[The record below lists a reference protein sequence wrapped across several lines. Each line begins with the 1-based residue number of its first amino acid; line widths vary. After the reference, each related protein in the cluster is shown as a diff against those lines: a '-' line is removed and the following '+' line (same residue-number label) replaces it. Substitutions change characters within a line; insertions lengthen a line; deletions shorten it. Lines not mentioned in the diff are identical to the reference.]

1 MDLRPP
7 SRITLRTKL
16 FISCVGVGALVAAL
30 LLLGNHII
38 RDASQRLEGT
48 LTAQVRPLAQLNR
61 LQAQISRIRVLEVEI
76 PRLTDLFAV
85 SDQLELLKA
94 EIDAFDRDFGVFVAG
109 LKADKRPEA
118 ASLEEQWRRYE
129 ADLKEI
135 VKLAQAMQLSAV
147 QRVSTFESAARV
159 KAISRILRQLAE
171 STEAGANQAFDQAVA
186 RHGDQRTLFVAV
198 SVIGLLVFVTWIVLL
213 ARSLSGRVSRLR
225 DAAMQVAEGR
235 RDSPIVVV
243 GRDELADLGGA
254 FNTMQEKVHARE
266 QALRDSHAEME
277 SRVQARTRELYGA
290 NERLTREIDERL
302 RVEERILHQAQHDAL
317 TGLPNRILAMDR
329 LAQAIL
335 QAQRAHSHVVL
346 IFLDLDDFKRIN
358 DSLGHH
364 MGDALLVQAAGRLRD
379 TVRAEDTVARQG
391 GDEFLIIIGGLA
403 TPHDA
408 ENVAEKI
415 VGAFGPSFQVGESDV
430 VVSPSMGLAVYPFD
444 GEDVETLLRNAD
456 LAMYDAKEQGRNTY
470 RYFNQKV
477 HESSV
482 MRLAIEH
489 RLRGALPRG
498 ELRLFYQPL
507 VSTATRKVI
516 GAEALLRWQSP
527 DYGLVAPDHFMA
539 VAEHTGLIV
548 DIGEWVLSTACAQA
562 RRWRDLGW
570 EGFRIGVNVS
580 PRQFR
585 GRRLLNCM
593 RECLERERI
602 PPSCLQIEVTEGLLI
617 RNQPEVR
624 EILGAFNAEGVL
636 LALDDFGTGY
646 SSLSYLKRFPFD
658 ILKID
663 REFVRDLASDP
674 DDRAL
679 VTAAIRMGK
688 ELGLIVVAEG
698 VETEEQLA
706 ILAEQECDVIQGFV
720 IGEAIGAEFF
730 EERWIAPLLA
740 TAGAAK
746 HAVGAP
752 RARA

>member
-7 SRITLRTKL
+7 GRVTLRTKL
-16 FISCVGVGALVAAL
+16 FLSCVGVGALVAAL
-30 LLLGNHII
+30 LLLGNQII
-38 RDASQRLEGT
+38 RDSSQRLEST
-48 LTAQVRPLAQLNR
+48 LTAQVRPLAELSR
-61 LQAQISRIRVLEVEI
+61 LQAQISRIRVLEVEL

-85 SDQLELLKA
+85 LDQLEILKA
-94 EIDAFDRDFGVFVAG
+94 ETQAFDRDVTAFVAG
-109 LKADKRPEA
+109 LKAANRTEA
-118 ASLEEQWRRYE
+118 AGLEEQWRRYQS
-129 ADLKEI
+129 DLNDIAKH
-135 VKLAQAMQLSAV
+135 AQSMQLSAA
-147 QRVSTFESAARV
+147 QRISTFESAGRV

-171 STEAGANQAFDQAVA
+171 STEASAYRTFDQAVA
-186 RHGDQRTLFVAV
+186 RHSDQRTLFVGV
-198 SVIGLLVFVTWIVLL
+198 SVIGLVVFVVWIVLL

-225 DAAMQVAEGR
+225 DAAMQVADGKRE
-235 RDSPIVVV
+235 SPIVVL
-243 GRDELADLGGA
+243 GRDELADLGTA
-254 FNTMQEKVHARE
+254 FNSMQEKVHARE
-266 QALRDSHAEME
+266 QALRESHAEME
-277 SRVQARTRELYGA
+277 SRVQARTRELYSA
-290 NERLTREIDERL
+290 NEHLKREIDERL
-302 RVEERILHQAQHDAL
+302 KVEERILHQAQHDAL

-346 IFLDLDDFKRIN
+346 IFLDLDDFKRVN
-358 DSLGHH
+358 DSLVHH
-364 MGDALLVQAAGRLRD
+364 MGDELLVKAAQRLRE

-391 GDEFLIIIGGLA
+391 GDEFLIIIGGLSS
-403 TPHDA
+403 PHDA
-408 ENVAEKI
+408 EAVAEK
-415 VGAFGPSFQVGESDV
+415 VVASFGPSFQIGESDV

-444 GEDVETLLRNAD
+444 GEDAEKLLRNAD

-482 MRLAIEH
+482 KRLAIEH

-507 VSTATRKVI
+507 VSTASRKII

-562 RRWRDLGW
+562 RRWHDLGW

-585 GRRLLNCM
+585 GRRLLNCL
-593 RECLERERI
+593 RECLERERVL
-602 PPSCLQIEVTEGLLI
+602 PSCLQIEVTEGLLI

-624 EILGAFNAEGVL
+624 EILGAFNEEGVL

-663 REFVRDLASDP
+663 REFIRDLAADP

-698 VETEEQLA
+698 VETEEQLS
-706 ILAEQECDVIQGFV
+706 ILAGLECDVIQGFV
-720 IGEAIGAEFF
+720 IGEAVPAERF
-730 EERWIAPLLA
+730 EECWIAPLLA
-740 TAGAAK
+740 VSDPVAMR
-746 HAVGAP
+746 AVN
-752 RARA
+752 RS